1 MAELHLTDIDEQ
13 VLRRLHDR
21 ARQEG
26 VSLEER
32 ICALLEREVEEGS
45 SGSTDAGQTLRM
57 PPSDRSFRDVDP
69 VDAPGISASELLI
82 RDRRR

>member
-32 ICALLEREVEEGS
+32 IRALLKREVEEGTS
-45 SGSTDAGQTLRM
+45 DSTKAGQTLRM
-57 PPSDRSFRDVDP
+57 PPSDRSFRDVEP